1 MAKGPQPLIVLVT
14 APDMK
19 TARVLA
25 QAALKAKLA
34 ACVNLLPRVES
45 HYWWQTRLERANEV
59 LAIFKTTRPRLAKL
73 EREITRLHP
82 YDTPEFVAL
91 PIRSASRK
99 YLSWWLGEIP

>member
-1 MAKGPQPLIVLVT
+1 MPKGTQPLIVLVT
-14 APDMK
+14 APDLK

-25 QAALKAKLA
+25 KAALQAKLA
-34 ACVNLLPRVES
+34 ACVNLIPRVES
-45 HYWWQTRLERANEV
+45 HYWWQTRLETSNEV

-73 EREITRLHP
+73 EREIKHLHP

-99 YLSWWLGEIP
+99 YLKWWLGEIP

>member
-1 MAKGPQPLIVLVT
+1 MPKGPQPLIVLVT

-45 HYWWQTRLERANEV
+45 HYWWQTRLEKTNEV
-59 LAIFKTTRPRLAKL
+59 LAIFKTTRPRLAEL

-91 PIRSASRK
+91 PIRGASRK
-99 YLSWWLGEIP
+99 YLTWWLGEVP